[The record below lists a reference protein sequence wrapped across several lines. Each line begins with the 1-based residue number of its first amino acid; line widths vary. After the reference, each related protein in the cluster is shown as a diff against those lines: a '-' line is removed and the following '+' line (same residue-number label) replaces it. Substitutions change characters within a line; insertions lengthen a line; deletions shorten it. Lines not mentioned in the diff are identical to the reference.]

1 MAFSWTATTFCGP
14 SRCNLGSHAIL
25 WAPNLLLY
33 GHPRSFVESHA
44 ICLDIHAKQLDAHKA
59 NVDIQSCVM
68 VAHLY
73 AMGDQLSRMGFHV
86 CEWKSTRLCG
96 RPKSGHTYI
105 WISTSSV
112 GCPRSSRRLGGNPR
126 ECPHDCMEVHE
137 QPHDIGWKA
146 THSYGRPPENLRE
159 LRVYGAT
166 WTPIPRCVAG
176 HVGLYVYGHASVA
189 HCVMGTHSLM
199 RSPARSNGIFL
210 RVWAYCVGCGR
221 ECYAKCERPHTGC
234 TLCYGRPGDIV
245 RVATRI
251 YGRAYMPT
259 QYVYAHITGQKN
271 SPLPKGERS
280 KARF

>member
-1 MAFSWTATTFCGP
+1 MPGCPYTNCG
-14 SRCNLGSHAIL
+14 S
-25 WAPNLLLY
+25 
-33 GHPRSFVESHA
+33 PRSFV
-44 ICLDIHAKQLDAHKA
+44 DIHAQQLDTHNA

-68 VAHLY
+68 GVHLY

-96 RPKSGHTYI
+96 RPKSGHTYT
-105 WISTSSV
+105 WVSTSSV
-112 GCPRSSRRLGGNPR
+112 GCPRSSRCLGGNPR

-137 QPHDIGWKA
+137 RPHNIGWKA
-146 THSYGRPPENLRE
+146 THSCGRPPENLRE

-199 RSPARSNGIFL
+199 RSPARSNGIF
-210 RVWAYCVGCGR
+210 CVCGR
-221 ECYAKCERPHTGC
+221 KCYAKCERPHTGC

-251 YGRAYMPT
+251 YGRVWT
-259 QYVYAHITGQKN
+259 CIYAHTICVRPHYRAKKFP
-271 SPLPKGERS
+271 SPEGREE
-280 KARF
+280 